1 MHLGILVQMLSALCE
16 ASYPFLVSK
25 ALEAALEASKTNV
38 AAAGS
43 FTLWQALLNP
53 PPALVSV
60 LALVVLNA
68 IGETV
73 FTSLR
78 AICASL
84 ITISTLKRLRSTV
97 FGALLQQEKLWFQ
110 RRGYDAASLA
120 SRVTSDCEA
129 VAKIVSINFNVA
141 LRQGVQSIGSLCF
154 LAYINPLI
162 ALYCTV
168 SALFM
173 AWMSLKCVFY
183 LLCFRHGLHAT
194 GMLNC
199 LVLFALM
206 ITHVIASFSRN
217 EQGACTVYPVHT
229 RAHLQVW
236 NVHKGCN

>member
-1 MHLGILVQMLSALCE
+1 MLSALCE

-25 ALEAALEASKTNV
+25 ALEAALEASKEN
-38 AAAGS
+38 AANAVS
-43 FTLWQALLNP
+43 MTLWQGLCNP
-53 PPALVSV
+53 PPALVAV
-60 LALVVLNA
+60 LLLMVLNA
-68 IGETV
+68 LGETV

-78 AICASL
+78 AICASM

-110 RRGYDAASLA
+110 RRGFDAASLA

-168 SALFM
+168 SAVFM
-173 AWMSLKCVFY
+173 AYMSLKY
-183 LLCFRHGLHAT
+183 DDSLLCFLFNCTLLVSRLCSVCSHAHNS
-194 GMLNC
+194 L
-199 LVLFALM
+199 
-206 ITHVIASFSRN
+206 
-217 EQGACTVYPVHT
+217 
-229 RAHLQVW
+229 
-236 NVHKGCN
+236 NVHVKYEFMWLNGSMASPLLRIGISFCIIL